1 MCKGTEIW
9 ISLMPKPSDN
19 TLHKRT
25 HAVGDQDGHLAAS
38 GSRQESV
45 SGRRHRRVFTAAEKR
60 RILHA
65 ADEALASGKR
75 GALGAVLRKEGVYS
89 SLLSSWRVQ
98 QGASGLAARKPGRKP
113 QRTEGEQRMAV
124 LTRRNEVLERQLHI
138 AAALIEL
145 QKKAYAILE
154 IALPKIDAA
163 N

>member
-1 MCKGTEIW
+1 
-9 ISLMPKPSDN
+9 MPKPSD
-19 TLHKRT
+19 TSRHKSAPT
-25 HAVGDQDGHLAAS
+25 IVDHDGHLAAS

-45 SGRRHRRVFTAAEKR
+45 SRRRHRRVFTEAEKR
-60 RILHA
+60 RILQA

-75 GALGAVLRKEGVYS
+75 GAVGAVLREEGVYS
-89 SLLSSWRVQ
+89 SLLSTWRVQ
-98 QGASGLAARKPGRKP
+98 QGTSGLAARKPGRKP
-113 QRTEGEQRMAV
+113 QRTEAEQRMAV